1 MGDVL
6 LGVILLLVVGG
17 WIITR
22 LARSAARNAALAGE
36 QQIARLTTRLYTLEQ
51 DRAKLDTLSVRVAT
65 VEQQLLAPREPAQA
79 RPPEPVPVAVAPKV
93 SEPVP
98 PAQPPPLPVSPA
110 VPEPE
115 AAPAPPAFQAAP
127 SAPALS
133 ESWKSILN
141 LEATLGANWLNKL
154 GVIVLVLG
162 IAFFL
167 AYQLQTLGPA
177 GKVLVGYFVS
187 VAMLGGGVFLERRE
201 RYRIFARAT
210 VGGGWALTF
219 FTTYAMYHVPA
230 AQVLNSQALDLV
242 LMLIVSAAMVAHTL
256 RYRSQVVTGLAFLLA
271 FCTVTISHVSVYS
284 LAASAVLALGL
295 VAIVLPMR
303 WYEMELFG
311 IVATFG
317 NHFWWLRA
325 IIEPMGEHHRPFP
338 EFFASAGLLAF
349 YWVVFR
355 TSYLVR
361 RVETERA
368 ENVSTIAA
376 LLNSLLLLA
385 LMKYQSIYP
394 ELAFWFLFGFGAL
407 EMALGYTRP
416 ARRRR
421 AAFVTLSTL
430 GTVLLVAVI
439 PFRYSGSRLS
449 VLWLAETE
457 ALFFA
462 GVRLPEILFRR
473 LGAAA
478 ALATAIQMIARD
490 AVPLYDFRIHHANA
504 AGDLRL
510 ALVFAVAAI
519 AFYADAHWVPRRWP
533 RLIGTDFERVSLTVI
548 SWVAAVMA
556 FIGVWAGWPGLWTA
570 VAWAALALALGMA
583 GRRWTISTVLI
594 QANLLA
600 AAAFIRVLVANLG
613 ATPAWHHIT
622 LRLITVSIVAA
633 LLYVFSRWSNVPGVE
648 ELRNIAPV
656 HAWAASFLVALVAW
670 YEFQSAGVALAWT
683 LFGLILFELGF
694 TRRSLSLRLQ
704 AYVALGASFLRV
716 FFVNLNA
723 LGPQGELAPRI
734 WTTVPVALAFYYIYW
749 RLTTSDGEFLAADRK
764 LRAAAI
770 HCFLGTFT
778 AAGIVRFGLAADW
791 VAAGWAILVT
801 ALVAVTIKT
810 GRRVF
815 LHHSLL
821 LTFGVVF
828 RAILHNFYQRS
839 YFPAPFWQSRVICVG
854 AAVAALFAAIFL
866 GRELRTEAAS
876 SRNKW
881 YVRLVAA
888 VNRRPDQ
895 AFFFAAFLLLTV
907 LIGAEARPGLLALAW
922 GAEAVVV
929 FLFALRMGE
938 RSFRLSGLALLLLSV
953 GKIVFI
959 DVWRLNPRDRYLT
972 LIGLGCALL
981 LTSFF
986 YTRHR
991 ETIQRYL

>member
-1 MGDVL
+1 MGDVM
-6 LGVILLLVVGG
+6 LGVILLLIVGG

-22 LARSAARNAALAGE
+22 LAKSAARTAARSGE
-36 QQIARLTTRLYTLEQ
+36 HQIARLTTRVFTLEQ
-51 DRAKLDTLSVRVAT
+51 DRAAVDTLNARVAAL
-65 VEQQLLAPREPAQA
+65 EQQLQAPREPVQAQ
-79 RPPEPVPVAVAPKV
+79 PPEPVPVAVAPEV
-93 SEPVP
+93 PETAPPVE
-98 PAQPPPLPVSPA
+98 PPPLPVSPPA
-110 VPEPE
+110 PEPV
-115 AAPAPPAFQAAP
+115 AASAPPLVQ
-127 SAPALS
+127 SAPALG
-133 ESWKSILN
+133 ESWKSVLD

-154 GVIVLVLG
+154 GVIVLVFG

-177 GKVLVGYFVS
+177 GKVLVGYVVS
-187 VAMLGGGVFLERRE
+187 AAMLGGGLLLERRE
-201 RYRIFARAT
+201 RYRIFARAA
-210 VGGGWALTF
+210 VGGGWALIF

-230 AQVLNSQALDLV
+230 AHVLDSQALDLV
-242 LMLIVSAAMVAHTL
+242 LMLIVSAAMVVHTL

-271 FCTVTISHVSVYS
+271 FSTVTISHVSVYS

-317 NHFWWLRA
+317 NHFVWLRT
-325 IIEPMGEHHRPFP
+325 IIEPMGKHHHPFP

-361 RVETERA
+361 RIDPGRSES
-368 ENVSTIAA
+368 VSTIAA

-394 ELAFWFLFGFGAL
+394 ELAFWFLLGFGAL
-407 EMALGYTRP
+407 EMALGYTPP

-430 GTVLLVAVI
+430 GSVLLVAAV

-478 ALATAIQMIARD
+478 ALATAIQMMALD
-490 AVPLYDFRIHHANA
+490 AAPLFDFRIHHPNA
-504 AGDLRL
+504 AGDFRL
-510 ALVFAVAAI
+510 ALVFGVAAF

-533 RLIGTDFERVSLTVI
+533 RLIGTDFERLSLTVI
-548 SWVAAVMA
+548 SWLAAVMA
-556 FIGVWAGWPGLWTA
+556 FIGAWAAWPDMWTA
-570 VAWAALALALGMA
+570 VAWAVLALALGIA
-583 GRRWTISTVLI
+583 GRRWTIPAIVI

-600 AAAFIRVLVANLG
+600 AAAFIRALAANLG
-613 ATPAWHHIT
+613 AMPAWHYIT
-622 LRLITVSIVAA
+622 LRLITVSMVAA
-633 LLYVFSRWSNVPGVE
+633 LLYAFSRCSNVPTVDA
-648 ELRNIAPV
+648 LQNIAPV
-656 HAWAASFLVALVAW
+656 HTWTASFLVALVAW
-670 YEFQSAGVALAWT
+670 YELESASVALAWS
-683 LFGLILFELGF
+683 LFGLILFDLGF

-723 LGPQGELAPRI
+723 LGPLGELAPRI
-734 WTTVPVALAFYYIYW
+734 WTAAPVALALYYVYW
-749 RLTTSDGEFLAADRK
+749 RLTTGDGEFLATDRK

-770 HCFLGTFT
+770 HCYLGTFT
-778 AAGIVRFGLAADW
+778 AAGIIRFAVAADW
-791 VAAGWAILVT
+791 VAAGWAILVA
-801 ALVAVTIKT
+801 ALAAVTMKT

-815 LHHSLL
+815 LHQSLL
-821 LTFGVVF
+821 LTLAVVF

-854 AAVAALFAAIFL
+854 AAIAALFAAIFL
-866 GRELRTEAAS
+866 GRELRTGASPSHNKGFARLAA
-876 SRNKW
+876 
-881 YVRLVAA
+881 AM
-888 VNRRPDQ
+888 NRRPDQ
-895 AFFFAAFLLLTV
+895 VFFFAAFLLLTV
-907 LIGAEARPGLLALAW
+907 LIAAEAQSGLLALAW
-922 GAEAVVV
+922 GGEAVAV
-929 FLFALRMGE
+929 FLFALRLEE

-953 GKIVFI
+953 GKIVLI
-959 DVWRLNPRDRYLT
+959 DVWRMNPRDRYLT

-981 LTSFF
+981 VTSFF